1 MFFDHRGGKVFLK
14 KSSEATRPG
23 GCWTIKEN
31 SLFSHIPPIIKF
43 RPITAHNAHPQFYE
57 DSALRLV
64 CLFLLLLLRCA
75 NDFRTICQSGKHIR
89 GMCSS
94 FCGSFE
100 RQKKNVAAMAE
111 LDVMDCF
118 LITPRALVLPA
129 LHFWFL
135 VFSSENRRRHKILR
149 QQAMMGRSQDN
160 VGRTVFTALLGDF
173 RQTHSDCCCWMGVVP
188 KLPPIG
194 KQSDAAIRQKG
205 YRLVGTFQPRMLN

>member
-1 MFFDHRGGKVFLK
+1 MNTPLEPLPSSKKKYMFFDHRGGKVFLK

-100 RQKKNVAAMAE
+100 RQKTLAGPCSLHYWEISVRHAVIAVAGWE
-111 LDVMDCF
+111 L
-118 LITPRALVLPA
+118 
-129 LHFWFL
+129 
-135 VFSSENRRRHKILR
+135 SQNSLR
-149 QQAMMGRSQDN
+149 LAN
-160 VGRTVFTALLGDF
+160 N
-173 RQTHSDCCCWMGVVP
+173 
-188 KLPPIG
+188 
-194 KQSDAAIRQKG
+194 
-205 YRLVGTFQPRMLN
+205 RMLQ